1 MIVMKKGHIYM
12 GKDNNVIVA
21 QVVYKGLIDLVIADK
36 IKIDEVNS
44 DNMQKHY
51 DLIIKYNDNTAQQ
64 SGGKFPH
71 KSVGQGMQGNASEK
85 QINWIEKLVKG
96 VEEQGYQAL
105 ASDCR
110 EEIASGLGK
119 QRASEWIDILQEPA
133 KHLQKVA
140 NSTKVTPKSVDETE
154 NVAPF

>member
-1 MIVMKKGHIYM
+1 MS
-12 GKDNNVIVA
+12 KDNNVIVA

-36 IKIDEVNS
+36 IKIGDVNS

-51 DLIIKYNDNTAQQ
+51 DLIIKYQSDIEQ
-64 SGGKFPH
+64 SGNAKFPA
-71 KSVGQGMQGNASEK
+71 KSVGQGMQGNASDK
-85 QINWIEKLVKG
+85 QINWISKLVKK

-105 ASDCR
+105 ASDCK
-110 EEIASGLGK
+110 EDIASGLSK

-140 NSTKVTPKSVDETE
+140 KSTEVEPKPVDETKD
-154 NVAPF
+154 VAPF